1 MWWRILFRSFSQR
14 KARLALG
21 ILSVVLGT
29 SLVAALISLSLDVP
43 SRAGAQ
49 LRAYGANLLVLP
61 QVAPGVNQSY
71 ILERDIPVLE
81 GGEFVSSI
89 VSYAPYLYSQVE
101 VAGQPLVLVGTWL
114 ERVPKLSPWWQVTG
128 SWPDAQGSVAE
139 ALVGAQV
146 AEKLRLELGR
156 EFLVQSGSKVRS
168 LRVSGI
174 VNTGAA
180 EESQIFV
187 SLEVAQE
194 LTGLE
199 GKVGLI
205 QVSALSQSHPL
216 THLAAFIEQGIP
228 GSEVRILGQIAKAES
243 QVLAKVQLL
252 MALVAALILIVS
264 GLVILSTMT
273 TTLLERT
280 TEIGLMK
287 ALGASGR
294 RIIGLFASEIG
305 IIALGGGVIG
315 YFLGYLLGYFV
326 AQRVFAAAISLRPL
340 VLLLTLATACLVTFL
355 GSVLPLRR
363 AVQIDPIKTL
373 KGE

>member
-1 MWWRILFRSFSQR
+1 MWWRILIRSFSKR

-21 ILSVVLGT
+21 TLSVVLGA

-43 SRAGAQ
+43 TKAGTQ

-61 QVAPGVNQSY
+61 QMAPGANQAYLSEKDLPL
-71 ILERDIPVLE
+71 LESGDIAP
-81 GGEFVSSI
+81 SI

-101 VAGQPLVLVGTWL
+101 VAGQRLVLVGTWL
-114 ERVPKLSPWWQVTG
+114 ERVPKLSPWWQVSG
-128 SWPDAQGSVAE
+128 SWPDAQGGVIE
-139 ALVGAQV
+139 AMVGAQV
-146 AEKLRLELGR
+146 AEKLGLEPGE
-156 EFLVQSGSKVRS
+156 EFLVQSGSQARN

-174 VNTGAA
+174 LNTGAA

-187 SLEVAQE
+187 SLKVAQE
-194 LTGLE
+194 LAGLE

-205 QVSALSQSHPL
+205 QVSALSQTNSL
-216 THLAAFIEQGIP
+216 THLATFIEKNIP
-228 GSEVRILGQIAKAES
+228 GSEVSILGQIAQAES
-243 QVLAKVQLL
+243 QILAKVQLL
-252 MALVAALILIVS
+252 IALVAALILIVS

-287 ALGASGR
+287 ALGASDR
-294 RIIGLFASEIG
+294 RILGLFGSEIG

-326 AQRVFAAAISLRPL
+326 AQRVFSTAISLRPL
-340 VLLLTLATACLVTFL
+340 VLLFTLVTACLVTFL

-363 AVQIDPIKTL
+363 AVQVDPILTL